1 MSRSNIGLLK
11 TLDSVYNYCNDG
23 WGGGGGGGGG
33 GGAPSSLPAMAGEVF
48 VYTYNKVRV
57 VGASSPKT

>member
-1 MSRSNIGLLK
+1 MSRSNIGLPK
-11 TLDSVYNYCNDG
+11 TFDSVSNYCNDG
-23 WGGGGGGGGG
+23 WGGGGGG

-57 VGASSPKT
+57 VRASSPKT